1 MKSIPSLRRST
12 LACTLLALL
21 ALCGCSEQSMTRSFG
36 GNMAVPIPPGTQLVT
51 MTWKEANLWVL
62 YYDPKTKA
70 CTFAENSVHGV
81 FQGTVTVPNCDPIG
95 ARTALPQ

>member
-1 MKSIPSLRRST
+1 MNKQTLRRTS
-12 LACTLLALL
+12 LPLALL
-21 ALCGCSEQSMTRSFG
+21 VLGALAGCSEQSMTRSFG
-36 GNMAVPIPPGTQLVT
+36 GNMSVQIPAGTQLVT

-81 FQGTVTVPNCDPIG
+81 FQGTVTIPNCDPVG
-95 ARTALPQ
+95 ARAVLPQ